1 MNRREFDL
9 DVETLLTAKR
19 FSVQRVTQRFTDG
32 RNFTREVV
40 RHAGAVVIVP
50 VLDDG
55 RICLIRNYR
64 VAVDRELLELPAGTL
79 EPGEP
84 PIETAHRELI
94 EETGFIADCITP
106 LLEFYMSPG
115 ILDER
120 MYAFVAKQLTAGPPA
135 REAGEQIENF
145 LVTPAQLDDLLAE
158 GKIQDSK
165 SISALLYYRHVTPRN
180 MG

>member
-1 MNRREFDL
+1 MSPREFEL
-9 DVETLLTAKR
+9 EIETLLTAKR
-19 FSVQRVTQRFTDG
+19 FSVQRVTQCFTDG
-32 RNFTREVV
+32 RSFTREVV

-64 VAVDRELLELPAGTL
+64 VAVDQELLELPAGTL

-84 PIETAHRELI
+84 PSQTAHRELR
-94 EETGFIADCITP
+94 EETGFIAEQVTP

-120 MYAFVAKQLTAGPPA
+120 MYAFVATRLTVGPPA
-135 REAGEQIENF
+135 REAGEQIENL
-145 LVTPAQLDDLLAE
+145 LVTPAELDELLRS

-165 SISALLYYRHVTPRN
+165 SLSALLYYRHVR
-180 MG
+180 